1 MSPRS
6 RVQAP
11 HRAFFLVP
19 IIEILIF
26 YGFIITVYLDK
37 MAYTGKTR
45 KSKGGKVR
53 RVSRASRARRASKQT
68 KQTRS
73 RNQNRV
79 QQHGG

>member
-45 KSKGGKVR
+45 KGKSGKVR
-53 RVSRASRARRASKQT
+53 RASRARKQT
-68 KQTRS
+68 KQNRS
-73 RNQNRV
+73 RKQNRV
-79 QQHGG
+79 NQRGG